1 MLGRAVAGLA
11 LAIGALACAPAH
23 PLLTGATT
31 TPQDR
36 AAVALGGAA
45 RIPLGTSLPEDPASP
60 GGVVPVA
67 AFRHGIAPNTDV
79 GAMVAGTLGRIDIRQ
94 QLVVQEDIVRMVLTG
109 AIAPY
114 VGAVD
119 EGGLRYGADLPLT
132 FAVDGDS
139 LVELWIGPRLGVER
153 AESDAEGWATG
164 FRVGG
169 VVGLGFG
176 FRHLHALVELTTH
189 YETWSGQVDRD
200 GVVLTRAERRGA
212 GWPRPPGRRRCRP

>member
-1 MLGRAVAGLA
+1 VLGRALAGCA
-11 LAIGALACAPAH
+11 LAIGVVACAPAH

-36 AAVALGGAA
+36 GALALGGAA
-45 RIPLGTSLPEDPASP
+45 RIPLGEALPAEPASP

-67 AFRHGIAPNTDV
+67 GFRHGIAPNTDV
-79 GAMVAGTLGRIDIRQ
+79 GALVAGTLGRIDIRQ
-94 QLVVQEDIVRMVLTG
+94 QFVLQEDTVRLVLTG

-139 LVELWIGPRLGVER
+139 LVELWVGPRLGVER

-164 FRVGG
+164 LRVGG

-176 FRHLHALVELTTH
+176 FRHLHALVELTTQ

-200 GVVLTRAERRGA
+200 GVVLTPAFALRLRL
-212 GWPRPPGRRRCRP
+212 

>member
-1 MLGRAVAGLA
+1 MLRRALAGFT

-31 TPQDR
+31 TPEDR
-36 AAVALGGAA
+36 GALSLGGAA
-45 RIPLGTSLPEDPASP
+45 RIPLGEALPEEAASP

-67 AFRHGIAPNTDV
+67 GFRHGIAPNTDV

-94 QLVVQEDIVRMVLTG
+94 QLVLQEDIVRMVLTG

-114 VGAVD
+114 AGAVD

-153 AESDAEGWATG
+153 AETDAEGWTTG

-169 VVGLGFG
+169 VAGLGFG
-176 FRHLHALVELTTH
+176 FRHLHALIELTAQ

-200 GVVLTRAERRGA
+200 GVVLTPAFALRLRL
-212 GWPRPPGRRRCRP
+212 